1 MQVRKQEAIT
11 VPVFRW
17 SFAMKEQPQFIYVVR
32 PTRLGMLAEGTTP
45 EEENIIGRHFAYLK
59 DLAEKGVVMLA
70 GRTQDADESS
80 FGIVILQ
87 ADSEGEAREIMLSD
101 PAVEGKV
108 MSARLHPYRIA
119 IPVS

>member
-1 MQVRKQEAIT
+1 MRGQL
-11 VPVFRW
+11 
-17 SFAMKEQPQFIYVVR
+17 QFIYMIQPR
-32 PTRLGMLAEGTTP
+32 RLGLLTEGPTP
-45 EEENIIGRHFAYLK
+45 EEENIIGRHFAYLE
-59 DLAEKGVVMLA
+59 DLAEKGVVLLA

-87 ADSEGEAREIMLSD
+87 TESEQAAREIMKND
-101 PAVEGKV
+101 PAVNEKL